1 MMLRRQL
8 PAYSPVTVA
17 SLRRAVVHG
26 LGPGMD
32 GQADLTAA
40 LKREYAA
47 DHAVLLGSGTQA
59 LQVGLELAMGVV
71 GDAAVALPAFTCF
84 DVATAAVGARAR
96 MRFYDLD
103 PNTLAPDLASL
114 ERVLKRGTRVAVI
127 TPLYGY
133 PVDWEAIAEVC
144 YRHGAVAV
152 EDAAQGDH
160 AEWRGR
166 MLGSLGPISVL
177 SFGRGKG
184 WTGGSGGALLVRE
197 QPPWEALLAAVAK
210 LPGSRWQPAA
220 EVRVLGALAAQWVLG
235 RPATYAVPRALPWL
249 QLGETV
255 YHDPVAPGP
264 MTRAAS
270 ACLATTRAP
279 AALEAAARR
288 ATAAELVEAIGAGSR
303 VRPIRPLAEGSP
315 GYLRLPLRLAQG
327 IAGFPEPEAAT
338 RLGLAPSYRSLLP
351 GIPQVRQWVD
361 DAGDAWPGGE
371 ELVRTL
377 CTAPTHSL
385 LTRADRLE
393 LIRQLHAYE
402 LGGRT

>member
-8 PAYSPVTVA
+8 PAYSPLTVG

-40 LKREYAA
+40 LERDYAA

-59 LQVGLELAMGVV
+59 LQVALELAMGQV

-103 PNTLAPDLASL
+103 PSTLAPDLASL
-114 ERVLKRGTRVAVI
+114 ERVLKRGTRVVVV

-133 PVDWEAIAEVC
+133 PVDWEAIAELC
-144 YRHGAVAV
+144 DRHGAIAV

-160 AEWRGR
+160 AQWRGR
-166 MLGSLGPISVL
+166 MLGSLGPVSVL

-197 QPPWEALLAAVAK
+197 QPPWEALRAAAMA
-210 LPGSRWQPAA
+210 LPVSRRQPAA

-235 RPATYAVPRALPWL
+235 RPSTYAVPHALPWL

-270 ACLATTRAP
+270 ACLAATRR
-279 AALEAAARR
+279 AAGLEAAARR
-288 ATAAELVEAIGAGSR
+288 ATAAALVEAIGEGSR
-303 VRPIRPLAEGSP
+303 VCPIRPLAEGTP
-315 GYLRLPLRLAQG
+315 GYLRLPLRLADG
-327 IAGFPEPEAAT
+327 LAGFPEPEAAT
-338 RLGLAPSYRSLLP
+338 KLGFARSYPSLLP
-351 GIPQVRQWVD
+351 DIPQVRGCVD
-361 DAGDAWPGGE
+361 EAGGAWPGSA

-385 LTRADRLE
+385 LTGAERLE

-402 LGGRT
+402 RGGGT